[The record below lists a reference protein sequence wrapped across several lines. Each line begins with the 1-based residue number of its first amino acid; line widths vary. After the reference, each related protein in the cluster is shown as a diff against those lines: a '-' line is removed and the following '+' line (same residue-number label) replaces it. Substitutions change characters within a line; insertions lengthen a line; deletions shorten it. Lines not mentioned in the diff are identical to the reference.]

1 MELKCWKTF
10 RKEGDV
16 IPAGRGRPPLPPGQ
30 HAPQIGRSG
39 NIGQD
44 ETHPDT
50 PDCVTEDNERWGF
63 FIYLFF
69 AFFKAFF
76 QVLFCE
82 LSQETKKG
90 NVGFWGRSDS
100 SFASS
105 SWFC

>member
-39 NIGQD
+39 NIRQD

-50 PDCVTEDNERWGF
+50 PDCVTEDNELACF
-63 FIYLFF
+63 FFLLLFF
-69 AFFKAFF
+69 FPKPFF
-76 QVLFCE
+76 
-82 LSQETKKG
+82 
-90 NVGFWGRSDS
+90 
-100 SFASS
+100 
-105 SWFC
+105 

>member
-39 NIGQD
+39 NIRQD

-50 PDCVTEDNERWGF
+50 PDCVTEDNHVGVF
-63 FIYLFF
+63 FVSFFFFFQSLFF
-69 AFFKAFF
+69 FFF
-76 QVLFCE
+76 
-82 LSQETKKG
+82 
-90 NVGFWGRSDS
+90 
-100 SFASS
+100 SFVS
-105 SWFC
+105 